1 MSLMLDLPPWIWK
14 DVTRLSKHPGFHE
27 GNLLEREGA
36 ASCTGW
42 ILKKK
47 KYMLSLCHAMMLC
60 RMPGRGQENSR
71 RPCSMECD
79 VRTVRWWLV
88 HLGSGDSGAKG
99 KPYSELLC
107 QLSYQKMKSI
117 TISSS
122 TWIIRLQP
130 GKCAHCWILAS
141 VRWTQWWQC
150 WLLLITLEIA

>member
-14 DVTRLSKHPGFHE
+14 DVTRLSKHPSFHE

-47 KYMLSLCHAMMLC
+47 VHAFSLPCYDAMQNDWK
-60 RMPGRGQENSR
+60 RTGKF

-88 HLGSGDSGAKG
+88 HLGSGDSGVKG

-141 VRWTQWWQC
+141 VHWTQWWQC